1 MQMLTE
7 PMSAPE
13 AFEKWWQALPLRN
26 GEITSD
32 HIRQAWDAA
41 IIFERDEARKMTDAE
56 RNDRIAAAY
65 AIIDETLGDA
75 LGWMQK
81 ETLARRIVDE
91 LAKSK

>member
-41 IIFERDEARKMTDAE
+41 IIFERDECRKLARSFAVEPGDCDAATAE
-56 RNDRIAAAY
+56 AIAASIACRML
-65 AIIDETLGDA
+65 DE
-75 LGWMQK
+75 
-81 ETLARRIVDE
+81 ARN
-91 LAKSK
+91 K